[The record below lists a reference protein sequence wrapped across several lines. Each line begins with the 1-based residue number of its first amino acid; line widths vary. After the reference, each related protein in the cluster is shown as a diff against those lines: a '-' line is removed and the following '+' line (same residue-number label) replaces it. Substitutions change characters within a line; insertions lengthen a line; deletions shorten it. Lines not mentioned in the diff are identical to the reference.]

1 MLVQI
6 QYFSRLRDLDGPEK
20 AEVGEQASIEELLNQ
35 LYSSVPG
42 LKAWD
47 KYLLIAVGTE
57 YVARDH
63 RLAPNDLVSLMPPVQ
78 GG

>member
-35 LYSSVPG
+35 LYSSRQ
-42 LKAWD
+42 K
-47 KYLLIAVGTE
+47 
-57 YVARDH
+57 RF
-63 RLAPNDLVSLMPPVQ
+63 
-78 GG
+78 